1 MGYDVDG
8 DGVPDMFGIVDS
20 STHEV
25 TELVSP
31 EVYQRKFS
39 SQSLLDDVPEEEEQ
53 TPSQESLDSKEE
65 EEQQKPPPSSSSPSS
80 CDDKNSNSK
89 QQDRSSENERE
100 DEEPPKTKQQDRSS
114 EEPPK
119 TLALE
124 TIQTMSVAKSRL
136 NQMYTDLE
144 QSVSHV
150 IESTSTFCLN
160 ETKSNQSLSS
170 ALGSLETSKEK
181 IDYAIRYLEERNRGL
196 SKVLEGM
203 MQAKD
208 VLSKRVRESQDDS
221 ILILE
226 SKLNSC
232 ASIARRVRFM
242 RDLLLRGVSTCPVSS
257 NPQREMLRDLTR
269 TVLDAKSE
277 TLFCKD
283 SMTLVNLQDR
293 VRASAQH
300 YYFGFILKII
310 KIRPLP
316 TKR

>member
-31 EVYQRKFS
+31 EIYQRRFS
-39 SQSLLDDVPEEEEQ
+39 SDVPEEEKEQ
-53 TPSQESLDSKEE
+53 TLSQDIEGSFDSKE
-65 EEQQKPPPSSSSPSS
+65 EEQQKPSSSSSLSSSS
-80 CDDKNSNSK
+80 CNVKNSEPP
-89 QQDRSSENERE
+89 QQDRSSENKNER
-100 DEEPPKTKQQDRSS
+100 DE

-136 NQMYTDLE
+136 NQMYSDLE

-150 IESTSTFCLN
+150 IESTSSFCLN
-160 ETKSNQSLSS
+160 ETKSNQKLSS
-170 ALGSLETSKEK
+170 ALSSLQTSKEK

-242 RDLLLRGVSTCPVSS
+242 RDLLLLRGVSTCSVSS

-283 SMTLVNLQDR
+283 SMTLVNLQDQ
-293 VRASAQH
+293 VRASARDLSDTSAAVELVHQ
-300 YYFGFILKII
+300 KI
-310 KIRPLP
+310 KYN
-316 TKR
+316 KNYQYK